1 MSCAD
6 SKAELYLCRMENDT
20 TQFKILLFA
29 SEFIITA
36 VVFLGV
42 ILIFR
47 NLRKKQ
53 DAEKARN
60 RHFKR

>member
-1 MSCAD
+1 
-6 SKAELYLCRMENDT
+6 MENDT

-29 SEFIITA
+29 SEFLITA

-47 NLRKKQ
+47 NFRKKQ

-60 RHFKR
+60 KRFRN